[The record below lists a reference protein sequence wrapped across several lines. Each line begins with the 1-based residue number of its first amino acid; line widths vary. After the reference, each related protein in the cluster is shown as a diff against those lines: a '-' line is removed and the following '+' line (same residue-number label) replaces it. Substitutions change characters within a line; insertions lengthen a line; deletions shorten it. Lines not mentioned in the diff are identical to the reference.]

1 MESWDVGFTVVAETF
16 DRVSRPCRQA
26 SFIAISSSTSNFPNS
41 SLLSL
46 SPPIRSRIEK
56 LDFLLVS

>member
-46 SPPIRSRIEK
+46 SSYTRIEN

>member
-46 SPPIRSRIEK
+46 SPPIRSRIEN